1 MESQPGYY
9 EELVRRVGEHVK
21 GRGGTGAGGQ
31 MPPSWDH
38 AREEIERDLHRS
50 LPEHAAYQSPV
61 GIGALR
67 RVLCAYALRNPA
79 IGYCQAMNILTS
91 VFLLFV
97 HGVYCTVRLRLICCV
112 HIFFMCTVYCAVY
125 FSVQLKAI
133 ISESFLYFQFEDLNL
148 LTLE

>member
-21 GRGGTGAGGQ
+21 GRGGGAIA
-31 MPPSWDH
+31 PSWDR

-50 LPEHAAYQSPV
+50 LPEHAAYQSPI

-97 HGVYCTVRLRLICCV
+97 NGAHLYCTVYSYSYICV
-112 HIFFMCTVYCAVY
+112 M
-125 FSVQLKAI
+125 
-133 ISESFLYFQFEDLNL
+133 
-148 LTLE
+148 